1 MVSGLGDVD
10 GDGLSDMMVSSYGG
24 WLGKGNA
31 YITVNPT
38 NITHFP
44 SILPSS
50 RPSSYSLPVSSCP
63 SSSPSSHRPN
73 SSLPITFQSGRPSL
87 AAQSI
92 SPSYS
97 PSILR
102 SRFPTRVP
110 TRKPSSQTPT
120 IQVTPL
126 PSLMPSSATVIPSL
140 TPSMVRSKRP
150 SQEPTSWPSTQSP
163 TFAATSIETNPTDS
177 DVNSAK
183 QDATK
188 INPVT
193 ISVASVFIVL
203 IIVGTVTCV
212 VYVSRQ
218 QTDNLA
224 PVQKIPLYSS
234 VDRDVVE
241 IVTPTIDIEANQLPA
256 APVHNDVVALQR
268 TPTSAQLTLQR
279 LDEIKVD
286 EESDSDRNSDD
297 GEESDSD
304 SSHNFQFLRSA
315 SPSSSLLFSENDSI
329 LATSNRHD
337 DNIDGDDHSESIPSF
352 SSSSSSSSNISKDHP
367 AVPFSSCHSP
377 SPSSVLHSSSLSV
390 LSTENDL

>member
-1 MVSGLGDVD
+1 
-10 GDGLSDMMVSSYGG
+10 
-24 WLGKGNA
+24 
-31 YITVNPT
+31 
-38 NITHFP
+38 
-44 SILPSS
+44 
-50 RPSSYSLPVSSCP
+50 
-63 SSSPSSHRPN
+63 
-73 SSLPITFQSGRPSL
+73 
-87 AAQSI
+87 
-92 SPSYS
+92 
-97 PSILR
+97 
-102 SRFPTRVP
+102 
-110 TRKPSSQTPT
+110 
-120 IQVTPL
+120 
-126 PSLMPSSATVIPSL
+126 
-140 TPSMVRSKRP
+140 
-150 SQEPTSWPSTQSP
+150 
-163 TFAATSIETNPTDS
+163 
-177 DVNSAK
+177 
-183 QDATK
+183 
-188 INPVT
+188 
-193 ISVASVFIVL
+193 
-203 IIVGTVTCV
+203 
-212 VYVSRQ
+212 
-218 QTDNLA
+218 
-224 PVQKIPLYSS
+224 
-234 VDRDVVE
+234 VE

-268 TPTSAQLTLQR
+268 TPTSAQLTLPG